1 MILFGDINKD
11 RDLGGGVLIDDIDI
25 LFLFIGGLGFGF
37 FFLFFLCWLSSRVCG
52 FIFDKKEVIYKVK
65 KEL

>member
-25 LFLFIGGLGFGF
+25 LFLFIGGLGFGLMYYVCIVVR
-37 FFLFFLCWLSSRVCG
+37 FLRIVLKW
-52 FIFDKKEVIYKVK
+52 INI
-65 KEL
+65 